1 MDKKNTTYDFTI
13 IGGGLIGSLV
23 SVLLSRNGF
32 KCCLVERNSL
42 AKMSGLKKFSPLS
55 LNYRS
60 IQILKK
66 FDLWDK
72 EVIEASPIRNLT
84 MKCFNSLN
92 RLKFSSSDVNL
103 RYLGYIVNKFLLH
116 NYFIDIAKKQEGLD
130 IFENSSVTEL
140 EYIKNQTSCL
150 IKTSS
155 KELKKIHSKFTILSD
170 GEPSE
175 LKEKLGF
182 KTSYDYHN
190 QTSYMI
196 DCEAK
201 IEVGAAVQL
210 FNQDGIFALI
220 PYSTN
225 KTSLILSLND
235 ENKDKYINEK
245 NQVSME
251 YINKIFSNYLENIKE
266 MRIISSYKLKS
277 SKSKEIIKDNV
288 LLLGNTSQLLHPVGA
303 QGFNLGLR
311 NIESVIDLLNRKT
324 NLKEEDISKKM
335 NQVGVIIRNDRKD
348 ILQMTD
354 IATNF
359 LASSKSIPRII
370 SSLMINFLKISQK
383 SKLKFLK
390 KVLGIDNCSYLT
402 IKG

>member
-1 MDKKNTTYDFTI
+1 MKLFDNFKFGIPQLPK
-13 IGGGLIGSLV
+13 IGDQG
-23 SVLLSRNGF
+23 N
-32 KCCLVERNSL
+32 
-42 AKMSGLKKFSPLS
+42 
-55 LNYRS
+55 
-60 IQILKK
+60 
-66 FDLWDK
+66 D
-72 EVIEASPIRNLT
+72 T
-84 MKCFNSLN
+84 
-92 RLKFSSSDVNL
+92 
-103 RYLGYIVNKFLLH
+103 GY
-116 NYFIDIAKKQEGLD
+116 
-130 IFENSSVTEL
+130 
-140 EYIKNQTSCL
+140 
-150 IKTSS
+150 
-155 KELKKIHSKFTILSD
+155 
-170 GEPSE
+170 
-175 LKEKLGF
+175 
-182 KTSYDYHN
+182 
-190 QTSYMI
+190 
-196 DCEAK
+196 
-201 IEVGAAVQL
+201 AAVQL

-245 NQVSME
+245 NQVSVE
-251 YINKIFSNYLENIKE
+251 HIHKIFSNYLENIKE

-324 NLKEEDISKKM
+324 NLKDVDISKKM

>member
-155 KELKKIHSKFTILSD
+155 KEPKKIYSKFTILSD

-245 NQVSME
+245 NQVSVE
-251 YINKIFSNYLENIKE
+251 HINKIFSNYLENIKE